1 MEEKRP
7 VRSAESSRVSSG
19 KFADHVA
26 LMSVNFFREHCPPEL
41 LTSYKQTVV
50 ATMIMMRTK
59 QDSRSLSIVSMGAG
73 TKVCGYD
80 SVAQQKSLSGGS
92 LAIRDSHAEVLARR
106 GLVKFLHCQLESATG
121 GSDNSI
127 FQRLDRPDEGNRKFA
142 LAQGVTFH
150 LYTSSQPCGNASIKR
165 WAKVKPVLHPEST
178 SEFEYTVAM
187 HSRIQITESGRKEG
201 QTALLVKCNR
211 HTATDGGQSETQE
224 ASQIAAEYVVDP
236 ELAAPYLPAGTALPS
251 SGLGNVMTCS
261 DKIALWNAVG
271 LQGTLL
277 SSLIDPVYLS
287 TITVG
292 RKFSKVH
299 CERALCCR
307 LQDFCYPQR
316 STHRAGGHK
325 RSVGSDSTKPSGD
338 SADATVLAPNAAPTR
353 VYNVHHPTMLGT
365 AVKLDEGAIVT
376 APLSDAAGGSEV
388 NAGASFADPRCVC
401 CYLDRDGT
409 YAVEVI
415 DGHSGLAVQRNS
427 GCGPSNIVDSNEDQ
441 QGASA
446 VSSAELLKSYLRI
459 RELLCDRV
467 PSDDKDD
474 TYRYGQLKR
483 AVGCPTYCAAK
494 DHLRSDPQLFG
505 EWVRKYA
512 P

>member
-1 MEEKRP
+1 MEAKHP

-50 ATMIMMRTK
+50 ATMVMMRTK
-59 QDSRSLSIVSMGAG
+59 PDGRSLSIVSLGAG

-106 GLVKFLHCQLESATG
+106 GLVRFLHCQLGSAAG

-127 FQRLDRPDEGNRKFA
+127 FQRLDRPDEGGRNFA
-142 LAQGVTFH
+142 LAEGVTFH
-150 LYTSSQPCGNASIKR
+150 LYTSSQPCGYASIKR
-165 WAKVKPVLHPEST
+165 WAKVKPVLQPELT
-178 SEFEYTVAM
+178 SELEYAVDV

-201 QTALLVKCNR
+201 QTALLVKRNR
-211 HTATDGGQSETQE
+211 HTATDRAQSEIQA
-224 ASQIAAEYVVDP
+224 ASQFAAEHIVDP
-236 ELAAPYLPAGTALPS
+236 ELATPYLPAGTALPS

-271 LQGTLL
+271 LQGALL

-307 LQDFCYPQR
+307 LQDFCYPPQSTQR
-316 STHRAGGHK
+316 TGGHK

-338 SADATVLAPNAAPTR
+338 SVDGTELALKAVPTS
-353 VYNVHHPTMLGT
+353 VYTVHHPTMLGT

-376 APLSDAAGGSEV
+376 APLAGPGGSEMT
-388 NAGASFADPRCVC
+388 AGASFADPRCLC
-401 CYLDRDGT
+401 CYLDGDGT

-467 PSDDKDD
+467 SSEDKGN
-474 TYRYGQLKR
+474 THRYGQLKR

-494 DHLRSDPQLFG
+494 DHLRSDPHLFG
-505 EWVRKYA
+505 EWVRK
-512 P
+512 